1 MTERLT
7 GERMAQIGVVLVLAL
22 CFVGLPLLLFGLW
35 YLEIGRAAHWEA
47 EVCLMPWLPGLFL
60 SIFLPG
66 DD

>member
-7 GERMAQIGVVLVLAL
+7 GERMAQIGVVLVPAL

-47 EVCLMPWLPGLFL
+47 EMCLMPWLPGLYFAW
-60 SIFLPG
+60 IFGG